1 MRSAGWITLLLVVV
15 ISGPNAWAKNC
26 KKGQPCGNSCISW
39 NKTCRIGG
47 GTSYNY
53 TPPAPATRSLY
64 TPAPT
69 PSQIV
74 SPPRAAQSTKKIDVT
89 PHDSN
94 AESQFAQTD
103 AAFVYALPSRSAKR
117 IRRLAFGE
125 QVSVYETLGEW
136 SRISPTNAGEEWVQ
150 QIYLGT
156 HAP

>member
-1 MRSAGWITLLLVVV
+1 MRSVGWITFLLLVV
-15 ISGPNAWAKNC
+15 ISGPNVWAKNC

-47 GTSYNY
+47 SSYNY

-64 TPAPT
+64 TPTPKPT
-69 PSQIV
+69 QIV
-74 SPPRAAQSTKKIDVT
+74 APPQVDQSTEKIDIT
-89 PHDSN
+89 PRDTD

-117 IRRLAFGE
+117 IRRLVFGE
-125 QVSVYETLGEW
+125 KVSVYESLGGW
-136 SRISPTNAGEEWVQ
+136 SRISPTSASEEWVQ